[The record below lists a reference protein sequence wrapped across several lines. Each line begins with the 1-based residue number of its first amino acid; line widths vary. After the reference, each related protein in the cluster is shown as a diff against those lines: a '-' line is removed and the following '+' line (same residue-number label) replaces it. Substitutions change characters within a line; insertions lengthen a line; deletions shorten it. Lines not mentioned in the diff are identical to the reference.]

1 MLIHVH
7 DRVYNAWT
15 CCCSDTYIDARAR
28 LARATET
35 STLET
40 DDDDE
45 AVARS
50 RLKRR
55 KNFSDVEDDNQSE
68 VIATPKLMKPVKKP
82 VISHD
87 VPVPSGLLS
96 GGKGQRFSSI

>member
-1 MLIHVH
+1 MPGRVVAQIHTLMHEH
-7 DRVYNAWT
+7 DWRELPRHLRW
-15 CCCSDTYIDARAR
+15 R
-28 LARATET
+28 LMTI
-35 STLET
+35 
-40 DDDDE
+40 DDDE